1 MTALWLIFALMT
13 GAAVFVVLGS
23 LARSHPHAADGPPAD
38 AAVYRDQI
46 DEIARDRA
54 RGLID
59 EREAEGA
66 RTEVARRLIA
76 ASDRTE
82 SDADTGSTARR
93 RIAAAVALVVVPAIA
108 LGGYATLGKPDLPD
122 LPLAA
127 RNSEKPDAQNLADLA
142 MRVESALEKNP
153 DDVRGW
159 SVAAPLYMRLGRAD
173 DAARAFANVI
183 RLAGSTPEREADLG
197 EALIAAADGVVTGR
211 AREALERS
219 VAGDQPSVKGALYL
233 ARAAEQDGDV
243 AGALARLKPLLAKAR
258 EGAPY
263 LDALKDEFQRLADV
277 PPLPMPTGE
286 AAEAVK
292 TPEDR
297 MALVR
302 QMVDGLGERLETQ
315 GGDLG
320 EWLRLVRARAALG
333 DTEKARQALASAR
346 EKFGGDGRAAVR
358 LDALA
363 LGLGLE
369 GRGA

>member
-1 MTALWLIFALMT
+1 MMLWLTFALMT
-13 GAAVFVVLGS
+13 GAAVLVVLGS
-23 LARSHPHAADGPPAD
+23 LARSRPAASDDQAD

-46 DEIARDRA
+46 DELARDRA

-59 EREAEGA
+59 DREAEAA
-66 RTEVARRLIA
+66 RAEVARRLIA

-82 SDADTGSTARR
+82 TASSGSNGRR
-93 RIAAAVALVVVPAIA
+93 RIAAVLALVAVPAIA
-108 LGGYATLGKPDLPD
+108 LGVYAPLGKPDLPD

-127 RNSEKPDAQNLADLA
+127 RQGETPDSQNLADLA
-142 MRVESALEKNP
+142 TRVEAALEKQP

-159 SVAAPLYMRLGRAD
+159 SVAGPLYMRLGRAD

-183 RLAGSTPEREADLG
+183 RLGGSTPEREASLG
-197 EALIAAADGVVTGR
+197 EALLAGADGVVTAR

-233 ARAAEQDGDV
+233 ARAAEQDGDLG
-243 AGALARLKPLLAKAR
+243 GALARLKPLLAKAPDD
-258 EGAPY
+258 APY
-263 LDALKDEFQRLADV
+263 LDDLRGEFQRLADV
-277 PPLPMPTGE
+277 PPLPAPSAE
-286 AAEAVK
+286 AARSA
-292 TPEDR
+292 TSAEDR
-297 MALVR
+297 MAMIRV
-302 QMVDGLGERLETQ
+302 MVDGLGDRLAAQ

-333 DTEKARQALASAR
+333 DLDKARAALASAR
-346 EKFGGDGRAAVR
+346 EKFGADGRAAVR
-358 LDALA
+358 LEALA